1 MAASTCVTGLGLS
14 AYANAQETTIQGVDS
29 EANKKRPN
37 ILLMIADDMSM
48 KDWGVY
54 GNQFVNTPNI
64 DKLAKEG
71 VRFNHAYSSSPVCHP
86 TRSVLLTGQD
96 FWRLRD
102 AAVFAGTLHK
112 DLDIYTHIL
121 SKAGYEVA
129 HSGKGW
135 GPGWLF
141 PDDERMPL
149 AGKNVDL
156 SEMLENRD
164 GKRPFCFWW
173 GTVLGHRPFKYRPDG
188 RDLGKI
194 KMPPYVPDTQAVR
207 EDYAGYY
214 QEIEAFDAELGK
226 VVAMLDKTGLAE
238 NTILMVSSDHGMPW
252 PRGKGSLYDLGTK
265 VPLIIRWPAR
275 VKPGRVVDDFVNFG
289 DFAPTFLDVAG
300 LRANAQMT
308 GQSLLRIFESKQ
320 SGTIEAQ
327 RDRVHLG
334 LESHPMT
341 GPFEQWLG
349 YMSCR
354 AIRTSEYLY
363 IRNYSRTGHKGWNP
377 VQAGPIVDI
386 MCKQMQTDDTVKH
399 DYNLCFG
406 LRSQEELYEI
416 KSDPHQVRNL
426 ANDPQFA
433 ETKKTL
439 KKALFGNMQETGD
452 PRAFGRGKIFEHYP
466 VGGFWGAKLIGHDR
480 FGKLETFH
488 KSQYSEWMKEN
499 CPEPSQEPKNPR
511 TKK

>member
-1 MAASTCVTGLGLS
+1 MNKSPLVSFLS
-14 AYANAQETTIQGVDS
+14 IIYISSLISAHAEVRTIQTGDT

-54 GNQFVNTPNI
+54 GNKFVKTPNI

-86 TRSVLLTGQD
+86 VRSVLLTGQD
-96 FWRLRD
+96 IWRLRD

-112 DLDIYTHIL
+112 DFDIYTDML

-149 AGKNVDL
+149 TGKNVDL
-156 SEMLENRD
+156 SEILENRD

-188 RDLGKI
+188 RDLSKI
-194 KMPPYVPDTQAVR
+194 KLPPYVPDTQAIR

-214 QEIEAFDAELGK
+214 QEIEAFDTEVGK

-238 NTILMVSSDHGMPW
+238 NTILIVTSDHGMPW
-252 PRGKGSLYDLGTK
+252 PRGKDSLYDLGTR
-265 VPLIIRWPAR
+265 VPLIVWWPAQ
-275 VKPGRVVDDFVNFG
+275 VKPGRVVDDFINFN

-300 LRANAQMT
+300 LKAKDEMT
-308 GQSLLRIFESKQ
+308 GQSLLKIFESDK
-320 SGTIEAQ
+320 SGTIESQ
-327 RDRVHLG
+327 RDKVYLG

-354 AIRTSEYLY
+354 AIRTREYLY
-363 IRNYSRTGHKGWNP
+363 IRNYSRKGHKGWNP

-386 MCKQMQTDDTVKH
+386 MRNQMQTDDTV
-399 DYNLCFG
+399 
-406 LRSQEELYEI
+406 
-416 KSDPHQVRNL
+416 
-426 ANDPQFA
+426 
-433 ETKKTL
+433 T
-439 KKALFGNMQETGD
+439 
-452 PRAFGRGKIFEHYP
+452 
-466 VGGFWGAKLIGHDR
+466 
-480 FGKLETFH
+480 
-488 KSQYSEWMKEN
+488 
-499 CPEPSQEPKNPR
+499 
-511 TKK
+511 